1 MAHPV
6 ICVKCGQQFDR
17 DKEQAVKVGG
27 RRYAHYKCEP
37 NGELVPLPQPKQEKE
52 KKEVSTEDED
62 LKKLKTYIEHLY
74 GANNVRWPLV
84 MKQIQ
89 QYKKEYA
96 YTYSGMLKSLVWF
109 YEIKGN
115 HIELSKGVGII
126 PYAYQD
132 AYNYYYSLF
141 VAQSRNEKKD
151 FQQITSKVRE
161 ITIKSP
167 EVKKKEKFFN
177 QDGEDK
183 I

>member
-17 DKEQAVKVGG
+17 DVEQAVKVGG

-37 NGELVPLPQPKQEKE
+37 KGELVPLPPPK
-52 KKEVSTEDED
+52 KKEDPVEDED
-62 LKKLKTYIEHLY
+62 LKKLKSYIEQLY
-74 GANNVRWPLV
+74 GANVRWPLV

-89 QYKKEYA
+89 QYKKEYK
-96 YTYSGMLKSLVWF
+96 YTYSGMLKSLIWF
-109 YEIKGN
+109 YEVKGN
-115 HIELSKGVGII
+115 HVELSKGIGII

-141 VAQSRNEKKD
+141 VAQSQNEKKD

-161 ITIKSP
+161 ITIKPP

-177 QDGEDK
+177 QDGEGE

>member
-1 MAHPV
+1 MAHL
-6 ICVKCGQQFDR
+6 VKCSVCGEVFNR
-17 DKEQAVKVGG
+17 DIVQAVKAGA
-27 RRYAHYKCEP
+27 RRYAHQTCKP
-37 NGELVPLPQPKQEKE
+37 DGELVPLPPPK
-52 KKEVSTEDED
+52 KKEASTEDED
-62 LKKLKTYIEHLY
+62 LKKLKAYIEHLY

-115 HIELSKGVGII
+115 HVELSKGVGII

-141 VAQSRNEKKD
+141 VAQSRNEEKD

-161 ITIKSP
+161 ITIKPP

-177 QDGEDK
+177 QDGEDET
-183 I
+183 